1 MIMEFDR
8 KTIQTKIEFIEDN
21 LIKLEQLSPMS
32 FDEFMADF
40 RNLDSAL
47 HRLQTAIEAMID
59 ICAHF
64 VGRLR
69 LGAPSE
75 SADLIRALEK
85 AGLLSKEHA
94 DKYVNMV
101 KFRNLV
107 VHLYA
112 EVDDRQVYDIL
123 QNNLDD
129 FRTFIADAWRIV
141 RSKQERAKNE

>member
-1 MIMEFDR
+1 M
-8 KTIQTKIEFIEDN
+8 IQTKIEFIEDN

-32 FDEFMADF
+32 FEEFMADF

-47 HRLQTAIEAMID
+47 HRFQTAIEAMID

-75 SADLIRALEK
+75 SAGLIRALEK

-94 DKYVNMV
+94 EKYVDMV
-101 KFRNLV
+101 RFRNLV

-112 EVDDRQVYDIL
+112 EVDARQVYDIL

-129 FRTFIADAWRIV
+129 FRAFIADAWRIV
-141 RSKQERAKNE
+141 QMKSVLS